1 MLILQVIVVWSANR
15 NLCDGWCYIAVTLTD
30 QLSKREIALLSTIIA
45 KRRST
50 VDEFAEI
57 TLKEAGVAVRPRL
70 FDDRASEL
78 GCSSAADIRD
88 KAVQL
93 L

>member
-1 MLILQVIVVWSANR
+1 MGKSMKAAEMAASQKGSCR
-15 NLCDGWCYIAVTLTD
+15 KIAATLND
-30 QLSKREIALLSTIIA
+30 QRSKRVIGLSTIIA
-45 KRRST
+45 KQRST

-57 TLKEAGVAVRPRL
+57 ILKEAGVAVRPQL

-78 GCSSAADIRD
+78 RCSSAADIRD